1 MLKPLSEI
9 RAWKS
14 FLATPWMRLPKW
26 LSKWAKSCL
35 SSKTSSSKSTLSS
48 QFKNL
53 TKIEVKWS
61 HNLWSQ
67 KAINLQYLFS
77 SRNCTKTKIFSF
89 KKKNTSH
96 LHRYVT
102 CLIPVRFVSVVL
114 EKIYFWNKPF
124 LFAEFLIPSQH
135 RDSQV
140 VHFDVLISNLKFFLK
155 LAYLSFRL
163 YTPFL
168 FKFPINSLKFIFLS
182 TYLSIKSFTR
192 YKPNCYQY
200 YLLRFEP

>member
-9 RAWKS
+9 LAWKF

-26 LSKWAKSCL
+26 LSKWAKLCL

-48 QFKNL
+48 LFKNM
-53 TKIEVKWS
+53 TEIEVKWS

-124 LFAEFLIPSQH
+124 LFTEFLIPSEH

-140 VHFDVLISNLKFFLK
+140 VYFDVLISNLKF
-155 LAYLSFRL
+155 LSENWQ
-163 YTPFL
+163 TCH
-168 FKFPINSLKFIFLS
+168 FPLHTISLQIPHKFIKV
-182 TYLSIKSFTR
+182 YLFFFDVSK
-192 YKPNCYQY
+192 Y
-200 YLLRFEP
+200 